1 MAKMTKEQRAALN
14 DLKKKVRGML
24 RDFSR
29 DAIAKIE
36 KIENSGAAIV
46 ADHIENGENYATPK
60 DLMCA
65 LAKDMAWQYRRLEK
79 TRKNTATV
87 ENYYRNM

>member
-1 MAKMTKEQRAALN
+1 MAKMSKEQRAAFN

-36 KIENSGAAIV
+36 KAEKDGARMV
-46 ADHIENGENYATPK
+46 ADHMDNGENFATPK
-60 DLMCA
+60 DVMCA

-79 TRKNTATV
+79 SRKNTATLDR
-87 ENYYRNM
+87 YYRHM